1 MGFSSEYWYSFHYS
15 DGRRYLIFCC
25 HCVATDIVYEL
36 KSSVINSTKSQAF
49 VYLAQISSNVSLIYA
64 ST

>member
-1 MGFSSEYWYSFHYS
+1 MGFSSECLYCFHYLDS
-15 DGRRYLIFCC
+15 LGYLIFCC

-49 VYLAQISSNVSLIYA
+49 VYLAQISSNVSLICA